1 MPPSVVMAREKARSW
16 ARAWGRVAFLGDDWR
31 CPGCDSE
38 RRRDNDAFHDL
49 GRNEHVFPPDP
60 TFTGMGADLD
70 VKVPI
75 FWIAWKQARAAD
87 KPIGAF
93 V

>member
-1 MPPSVVMAREKARSW
+1 MA
-16 ARAWGRVAFLGDDWR
+16 
-31 CPGCDSE
+31 
-38 RRRDNDAFHDL
+38 
-49 GRNEHVFPPDP
+49 
-60 TFTGMGADLD
+60 ADLD

-93 V
+93 VDDATDTLWRMRLGNGSMAQPPWAFPARVFAPFSSIARG